1 MRVTTVEAG
10 TSKYPWADWLDGRV
24 WLLQRELGDVADFSC
39 LDTSMQAQARGWG
52 LKLGVAV
59 CTRLVSVGL
68 LVQAYPVG
76 STWKPNLSA
85 IDEKAIK
92 RAMANPR

>member
-1 MRVTTVEAG
+1 
-10 TSKYPWADWLDGRV
+10 
-24 WLLQRELGDVADFSC
+24 
-39 LDTSMQAQARGWG
+39 MQAQARGWG

-68 LVQAYPVG
+68 LVQAYPIG

-85 IDEKAIK
+85 IEERDVKKA
-92 RAMANPR
+92 MVNPR